1 MKFEISSSRAY
12 TIMEMTIASALLI
25 LVALSIAMLFI
36 TGLRLFERGV
46 GQTNVQRRARV
57 ALDNIARAVRAVPS
71 SASIFIFNSYTD
83 RTVNMQ
89 GDYIELNNAGY
100 YFSGTKIRF
109 IADLSADNQGIE
121 TDDKPIVDGTGK
133 VGGATIFTNNGADMI
148 TIQFS
153 VTDQSVSRGNQSANF
168 ITSVYKRN

>member
-1 MKFEISSSRAY
+1 
-12 TIMEMTIASALLI
+12 MEMTVASALLI

-36 TGLRLFERGV
+36 TGLRMFERGV

-57 ALDNIARAVRAVPS
+57 ALDKISRDIRNSTTAFV
-71 SASIFIFNSYTD
+71 FNSYTD

-89 GDYIELNNAGY
+89 GDYIELDNDGY

-109 IADLSADNQGIE
+109 IDDLSVDNPGIE
-121 TDDKPIVDGTGK
+121 TDDKPIVDGAGK
-133 VGGATIFTNNGADMI
+133 IGGASVFRNDGNNMI
-148 TIQFS
+148 TIEFS
-153 VTDQSVSRGNQSANF
+153 VTDQSISRGNQSADF